1 MRFTASL
8 SLAFAIALACA
19 QCRTSDQG
27 HNATPLRTP
36 LALAET
42 TLTIPQV
49 DYESAIYYNRDDPYP
64 HIDFSR
70 VNESSIVDKEHVAL
84 VLENEYI
91 RVTLLP
97 EMGRVHSLY
106 YKPTGHDELWRNDTV
121 TVGGAVND
129 PGWWIWIGGVE
140 YTLPG
145 DEHGTTWS
153 TPWDWQVVTDS
164 PDRKTV
170 RLEVQELGTA
180 LRETIHITLY
190 PGKSYYEAKIRISN
204 PTDQTVH
211 YAHWVNPQWTPGGQN
226 ELTDSTEF
234 IIPTDR
240 ILISPKWQ
248 ANMGPSPQPWK
259 GNRLRFIKGWDKMG
273 DLMADGLQHGF
284 YGAHSHDANEG
295 VVRVFEEDK
304 TPGVDVWTYGYHPT
318 RIPMGSGSP
327 SKGYVEM
334 WGGTSKLFPDE
345 QRPIAPG
352 ESFEWTEWMFPYHGT
367 GGLTFADT
375 TLAVNFKLNTDTR
388 KAIVALCPTG
398 SWHGAAELY
407 TVAEASAES
416 NVIRAW
422 EMDASPTNPFYQ
434 IAELEELQFE
444 ELTQLRLRL
453 STDRSHWLTLAP
465 EISGSRQ

>member
-1 MRFTASL
+1 L
-8 SLAFAIALACA
+8 V
-19 QCRTSDQG
+19 
-27 HNATPLRTP
+27 
-36 LALAET
+36 LAET
-42 TLTIPQV
+42 TLTIAQV
-49 DYESAIYYNRDDPYP
+49 DYESAIYYNRGDPYP

-70 VNESSIVDKEHVAL
+70 VNESSIVDKEHVAV

-91 RVTLLP
+91 RLTVLP
-97 EMGRVHSLY
+97 EMGRVYSLH

-121 TVGGAVND
+121 TVGGGVND

-153 TPWDWQVVTDS
+153 TPWEWQVVTDS

-170 RLEVQELGTA
+170 RLEVQELGTG
-180 LRETIHITLY
+180 LREAIHITLY
-190 PGKSYYEAKIRISN
+190 PGRSYYEAKIKINN

-211 YAHWVNPQWTPGGQN
+211 YAHWVNPQWTPGGEN

-234 IIPTDR
+234 IIPTER

-259 GNRLRFIKGWDKMG
+259 GNRLRFIRGWDKMG

-284 YGAHSHDANEG
+284 YGAYSHDADEG
-295 VVRVFEEDK
+295 VVRVFDK
-304 TPGVDVWTYGYHPT
+304 DLTPGVAVWTYGYHPSG
-318 RIPMGSGSP
+318 IPMGSGSP
-327 SKGYVEM
+327 SNGYVEM
-334 WGGTSKLFPDE
+334 WGGTSKVFPNE
-345 QRPIAPG
+345 RRPIAPG
-352 ESFEWTEWMFPYHGT
+352 ESFEWAEWMFPFHGT

-375 TLAVNFKLNTDTR
+375 TLAVNFKLNRNTR
-388 KAIVALCPTG
+388 EAIVALCPTG
-398 SWHGAAELY
+398 RWHGAAELY
-407 TVAEASAES
+407 LVSEASVES
-416 NVIRAW
+416 NVLRTW
-422 EMDASPTNPFYQ
+422 EIDANPTNPVYQ
-434 IAELEELQFE
+434 ITELAEVQSEELAR
-444 ELTQLRLRL
+444 LRLRL